1 MSPSP
6 TVNAWGAASDQWKKQ
21 QGAAQVP
28 TSQAATPQPVAT
40 ATAPVQA
47 ATTVQQQPWKAPR
60 NYYGQ
65 SQGTQGMV
73 PAPQQPY
80 QPAAQPW
87 SGAGMGP
94 GEGAS
99 FGEEQPSDFGQAP
112 MESAPPQMGAQSQR
126 RSPMSQMGMQPK
138 QRNYYGS

>member
-6 TVNAWGAASDQWKKQ
+6 TVNAGGAASDQWKKQ
-21 QGAAQVP
+21 QGAAP
-28 TSQAATPQPVAT
+28 TSQVAIPQPVAPMQQAPAQ
-40 ATAPVQA
+40 ATA
-47 ATTVQQQPWKAPR
+47 TVQQQPWKAQR
-60 NYYGQ
+60 DYYGQ
-65 SQGTQGMV
+65 SQGTQGMA

-80 QPAAQPW
+80 QPAPATQPW

-99 FGEEQPSDFGQAP
+99 FSEEQPSDFGPAP

-126 RSPMSQMGMQPK
+126 RSPMSQMQPK

>member
-21 QGAAQVP
+21 QGAVP
-28 TSQAATPQPVAT
+28 TSQVATPQPAQMQQAPAQAT
-40 ATAPVQA
+40 A
-47 ATTVQQQPWKAPR
+47 TVQQQPWKAPW

-65 SQGTQGMV
+65 SQGTQGMA
-73 PAPQQPY
+73 PATQQPY
-80 QPAAQPW
+80 QPAPAAQPW

-94 GEGAS
+94 SEGATFS
-99 FGEEQPSDFGQAP
+99 EEQPSGFGQAP
-112 MESAPPQMGAQSQR
+112 MESAPPQIGAQSQR